1 MQKHGV
7 LTVHSL
13 WGCSAVDWHRL
24 SAFLT
29 NALLPIKRHAAP
41 SWKWLPAR
49 NTHTVTS
56 SLTKV
61 IKSLSHD
68 DEL

>member
-1 MQKHGV
+1 MEQIAMQKHRV

-13 WGCSAVDWHRL
+13 WGCRAVDWL

-29 NALLPIKRHAAP
+29 NTLLSIKRHTAP

-49 NTHTVTS
+49 NTHTY
-56 SLTKV
+56 
-61 IKSLSHD
+61 SH
-68 DEL
+68 LIIH